1 MTLTNFMRMFL
12 NIQMIDQ
19 IQIVV
24 MESKETAAYDLWESS
39 TPDKMLQQIN
49 DIYGDLVVVGCLLFV
64 DEPTHKSIFHF
75 QLSERGDSSNDPN
88 E

>member
-12 NIQMIDQ
+12 NIQMLDQ

-24 MESKETAAYDLWESS
+24 MESRETAAYDLWESS
-39 TPDKMLQQIN
+39 GPDKMLQQIN
-49 DIYGDLVVVGCLLFV
+49 KIYGDLAVVGYLFFI
-64 DEPTHKSIFHF
+64 DEPAHKSIFHF
-75 QLSERGDSSNDPN
+75 QLSEKEKENDQN